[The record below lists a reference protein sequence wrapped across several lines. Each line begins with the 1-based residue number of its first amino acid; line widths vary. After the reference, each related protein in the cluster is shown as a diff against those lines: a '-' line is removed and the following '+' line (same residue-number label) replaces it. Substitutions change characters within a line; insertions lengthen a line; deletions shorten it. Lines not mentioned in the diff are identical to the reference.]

1 MDMTPMQ
8 NLALF
13 DLIARAWP
21 CAAPAESAAFN
32 RRDTAAAFVL
42 ADGSIAIAGMSDPEN
57 PATRTRVAADT
68 GRVTIAPRKKP
79 PAALVAPEA
88 RVSGPAAFA
97 PHGETTF
104 AAGGADGA
112 VRLITPRGQAVK
124 VGPRLPGPVAALA
137 SDGARDRLAA
147 ACRTAIIVFTQ
158 DADEEPLILT
168 APSDVKALAF
178 DSTGDRLAAATGSGI
193 SRWRLDDPAAAPVSI
208 GVDPAPG
215 GLAWSPDG
223 AWIACPGAARGF
235 ALVDTARDASHLVGG
250 YPDPVRSVTWSTPAR
265 AIATGGA
272 FRAVAWL
279 RDALP
284 VGGDAS
290 GALVTGRPGLVVV
303 ESVAAHP
310 IRPLLA
316 IGYASGLVTIARF
329 GSPDEMLLR
338 ADGDGGAQALAWSG
352 SGDALAIGHAGG
364 SVAVAQFPPGFFK

>member
-1 MDMTPMQ
+1 M
-8 NLALF
+8 
-13 DLIARAWP
+13 
-21 CAAPAESAAFN
+21 
-32 RRDTAAAFVL
+32 
-42 ADGSIAIAGMSDPEN
+42 
-57 PATRTRVAADT
+57 
-68 GRVTIAPRKKP
+68 
-79 PAALVAPEA
+79 
-88 RVSGPAAFA
+88 
-97 PHGETTF
+97 
-104 AAGGADGA
+104 
-112 VRLITPRGQAVK
+112 K

-137 SDGARDRLAA
+137 SDAARDRLAA
-147 ACRTAIIVFTQ
+147 ACRTAIIVFTEH
-158 DADEEPLILT
+158 AGEEPLILT

-178 DSTGDRLAAATGSGI
+178 DPTGDRLSAATESGI
-193 SRWRLDDPAAAPVSI
+193 SWWRLDDPAAAPVSI
-208 GVDPAPG
+208 SIDPAPC

-223 AWIACPGAARGF
+223 AWIACPGRSRGF
-235 ALVDTARDASHLVGG
+235 ALVDMAHGASHLVGG

-265 AIATGGA
+265 AIATGGV

-279 RDALP
+279 HDALP

-338 ADGDGGAQALAWSG
+338 ADGGGGAQALAWSG